1 MQLINFS
8 NQNNLKQALISQAI
22 EPIIPRLEELSISE
36 HDNHALLLAASP
48 QKILYTIKE
57 TAKVLN
63 VSYEYVRSKVYAGII
78 RNTSFGS
85 RKLIHINEVSRLM
98 SEGIPS

>member
-8 NQNNLKQALISQAI
+8 NQNNHRQSLISQSI
-22 EPIIPRLEELSISE
+22 EPIIPKLKESSISE
-36 HDNHALLLAASP
+36 HDNHALLLSACP
-48 QKILYTIKE
+48 EKFLYTIKE
-57 TAKVLN
+57 TAKILG
-63 VSYEYVRSKVYAGII
+63 VSYEYVRSKVYAGAI
-78 RNTSFGS
+78 RITSFGS